1 MYCFFG
7 FSKKNNSLLYLNKSF
22 NINNLFFSKMKRSLY
37 FIYLLLGLGL
47 LLNCTALNAQA
58 PACIPDVAFAGNAP
72 GLYPDSLPIAIGCQ
86 FYDVDV
92 TFKLPRDTVISPVG
106 TVNFLS
112 FEIDT
117 ITGFPPGGMQWQSN
131 KYPSNFYD
139 VNPNNPNPDTLGC
152 VRIWGTPVQLNVPDT
167 FKLVIRVIA
176 IVDITSQPQI
186 TTFVRD
192 LIVTPC
198 VFQGAC
204 YSYTQ
209 SQVCEP
215 AQFVFQPSANLQSNG
230 QPGFT
235 YSWTFGNGQTSTQQF
250 PSSQTFN
257 NGTYMPKLDMT
268 IDTLGYF
275 IDNITINTVDCT
287 ETVFGT
293 GAPDVY
299 WILKDGIGNTII
311 PASAPISDATI
322 PPVVNTNISGVPVTM
337 GSTYNFEV
345 WDDDQNDI
353 PSSADDGC
361 ANDGDDATVSFMITG
376 AGTFTVTNQGLS
388 ITYTVVHPIGS
399 LTCQDTIHVSPLPPK
414 PGIITNIDTA
424 KICVGDVVSL
434 FANTQS
440 NFQWFLDGDTIPN
453 AIGPIYDATVS
464 GVYTVQ
470 AINND
475 LCYQLSD
482 PFVLNFNPKPVVNVT
497 NQNNGTSITY
507 TANVTP
513 AGVPYYY
520 QWKNLITGGVIGTT
534 NPLTVSSYGNYQL
547 NVIYQ
552 SIPQCS
558 TSVNIG
564 IFIPT
569 SVSDGFTLT
578 DIHVFPNP
586 SSGIFTVTMFSPNS
600 QEVTFS
606 VKDLLGREIYQKHL
620 SGIYG
625 EVQEEIHI
633 EGLAKGVYL
642 FTIDTPS
649 GSRNEKIVIE

>member
-1 MYCFFG
+1 MKKKLSLIVFLMFLG
-7 FSKKNNSLLYLNKSF
+7 AFLNFSET
-22 NINNLFFSKMKRSLY
+22 M
-37 FIYLLLGLGL
+37 
-47 LLNCTALNAQA
+47 AQGA
-58 PACIPDVAFAGNAP
+58 ACVPDMSYASNAP
-72 GLYPDSLPIAIGCQ
+72 GLYPDSLPVATGCQ

-92 TFKLPRDTVISPVG
+92 TFKLPRDTVVSPIG

-131 KYPSNFYD
+131 KYPTNFYD

-176 IVDITSQPQI
+176 TVDITSQPQI

-215 AQFVFQPSANLQSNG
+215 AQFVFQPSAALQNNG

-250 PSSQTFN
+250 PTAQNFPA
-257 NGTYMPKLDMT
+257 GTYYPKLDMT

-287 ETVFGT
+287 ESIFGT

-299 WILKDGIGNTII
+299 WILKDGAGNTII
-311 PASAPISDATI
+311 PASAPLADVTV
-322 PPVVNTNISGVPVTM
+322 PPAIVTNISGVPVNLN
-337 GSTYNFEV
+337 STYNFEV
-345 WDDDQNDI
+345 WDDDANDI
-353 PSSADDGC
+353 PSSTDDGC
-361 ANDGDDATVSFMITG
+361 ANDGNDATVSFMITG
-376 AGTFTVTNQGLS
+376 AGTFTAINQGLS

-399 LTCQDTIHVSPLPPK
+399 LSCQDTIQVSPLPPK
-414 PGIITNIDTA
+414 PGIITSADTA
-424 KICVGDVVSL
+424 KICEGDIVPL

-453 AIGPIYDATVS
+453 ATGPIYNATVS
-464 GVYTVQ
+464 GTYTVQ

-475 LCYQLSD
+475 LCFQLSD
-482 PFVLNFNPKPVVNVT
+482 PFVLNFNPKPSVT
-497 NQNNGTSITY
+497 VSPVNNGNSITW
-507 TANVTP
+507 TAAVTP
-513 AGVPYYY
+513 PGVAYYY
-520 QWKNLITGGVIGTT
+520 QWKNLLTGNVVGVT
-534 NPLTVSSYGNYQL
+534 NPFTASSYGNYQV
-547 NVIYQ
+547 NVLYQ

-558 TSVNIG
+558 TTINLGYFVPTAITGGFNLTEVRIYPN
-564 IFIPT
+564 PT
-569 SVSDGFTLT
+569 SGDLNV
-578 DIHVFPNP
+578 N
-586 SSGIFTVTMFSPNS
+586 MFSPDN
-600 QEVTFS
+600 QDILLS
-606 VKDLLGREIYQKHL
+606 VKDLLGREILSKKLTGVYGEINEHFSL
-620 SGIYG
+620 SG
-625 EVQEEIHI
+625 
-633 EGLAKGVYL
+633 LPRGVYL
-642 FTIDTPS
+642 FNIETPS
-649 GSRNEKIVIE
+649 GSRNEKIMFE